1 MPEQI
6 FRLARIALIR
16 READEELLNVKI
28 RKAKH
33 HYIKKYEARIAVLRA
48 KAYEM
53 SSTFVRNSAADDR
66 LDEYVPESVAAY
78 IRKNHLY
85 GA

>member
-1 MPEQI
+1 M
-6 FRLARIALIR
+6 
-16 READEELLNVKI
+16 
-28 RKAKH
+28 
-33 HYIKKYEARIAVLRA
+33 LRA

-78 IRKNHLY
+78 IRKNHRY